1 MVAGALALAAPVA
14 AITTDASEQ
23 PPGLVATSP
32 ERYWDSR
39 TIFGGDKNPPGGKIA
54 VSAAEIAAEALGID
68 PVDPIPDDAEA
79 LFVNVTAVE
88 AEAPGFVSVVTGA
101 NERLD
106 LEFVPDTSNL
116 NVDTPGQTI
125 ANSAIIPLGD
135 IDYGEEFGEVPSV
148 IVHSSMTTHVLVD
161 VLGYV
166 PAGAGYSPIA
176 PKRTLDTRLTT
187 RPVAGSTTTAV
198 VGADAPEGATLAIVN
213 LTMDQ
218 SEEWGYLTA
227 WPTGSDFPP
236 TSNVNVFGPGQTRAG
251 LSILPIGDDDSINL
265 FTFRGADLIVDVFGY
280 FDETA
285 FDALD
290 PFPRIYD
297 SRALGARVPAGG
309 QVDVQVAGVQ
319 GIPAGAT
326 AVFATITATDA
337 SDPGFVT
344 VWPSGLD
351 QPEASNLNYATGGT
365 IANTV
370 LVPLGADGKISIF
383 TQSEIDLIV
392 DVIGSF

>member
-1 MVAGALALAAPVA
+1 MMTTTVSAKPDPPAGLEATPPERFLDTRITGERFQPESLNSLPIAGLGDVPADALAVIVNLTMVDPAGPGFLSAVPTGELAPGEFPRTSNVNYDDSAAP
-14 AITTDASEQ
+14 
-23 PPGLVATSP
+23 
-32 ERYWDSR
+32 
-39 TIFGGDKNPPGGKIA
+39 N
-54 VSAAEIAAEALGID
+54 
-68 PVDPIPDDAEA
+68 
-79 LFVNVTAVE
+79 
-88 AEAPGFVSVVTGA
+88 
-101 NERLD
+101 
-106 LEFVPDTSNL
+106 
-116 NVDTPGQTI
+116 I
-125 ANSAIIPLGD
+125 ANSAIIPLPESGTID
-135 IDYGEEFGEVPSV
+135 IYVSV
-148 IVHSSMTTHVLVD
+148 ESHVLVD

-166 PAGAGYSPIA
+166 PADAGYSPIA

-280 FDETA
+280 FDETG

>member
-166 PAGAGYSPIA
+166 PAGADYTS
-176 PKRTLDTRLTT
+176 TRSSGCSTPG
-187 RPVAGSTTTAV
+187 RPAARS
-198 VGADAPEGATLAIVN
+198 
-213 LTMDQ
+213 
-218 SEEWGYLTA
+218 
-227 WPTGSDFPP
+227 P
-236 TSNVNVFGPGQTRAG
+236 TSRT
-251 LSILPIGDDDSINL
+251 SS
-265 FTFRGADLIVDVFGY
+265 T
-280 FDETA
+280 
-285 FDALD
+285 
-290 PFPRIYD
+290 
-297 SRALGARVPAGG
+297 
-309 QVDVQVAGVQ
+309 
-319 GIPAGAT
+319 
-326 AVFATITATDA
+326 
-337 SDPGFVT
+337 
-344 VWPSGLD
+344 
-351 QPEASNLNYATGGT
+351 
-365 IANTV
+365 
-370 LVPLGADGKISIF
+370 
-383 TQSEIDLIV
+383 
-392 DVIGSF
+392 